1 MVPVYRDK
9 SLLELLEANGT
20 WFWFYIQRSLERWV
34 TTSGNDPRLQCRSCC
49 VQSVTVAG
57 VQTIAQKPNEA
68 KCTGYSST
76 GGSNWR
82 YRERSLYI
90 CRLFWLVSRYS
101 SIQNSLCSYF
111 SSHSTAT
118 KFRKFECSDYTFSAI
133 NSHGCCQITLFE
145 IALFIVAIVQS
156 SLFSTDWEK
165 TEVF

>member
-1 MVPVYRDK
+1 MVLVLYTEK
-9 SLLELLEANGT
+9 SGALGYNQWKWPEIT
-20 WFWFYIQRSLERWV
+20 
-34 TTSGNDPRLQCRSCC
+34 
-49 VQSVTVAG
+49 VQIVLCTVTVAG

-111 SSHSTAT
+111 SSHSTAS
-118 KFRKFECSDYTFSAI
+118 KFRKFECSDYTFGAI